1 MVYKLKIYVKG
12 IRKIDLI
19 CDENFYKVINDD
31 LSNPDVQFLD
41 LENIVIPK
49 AGIKKIKVESIENK

>member
-49 AGIKKIKVESIENK
+49 VGIKKIKVESVENK